1 MSSFKTLLG
10 LKPKL
15 YLRLTSVSHTRLLRS
30 FDCFVI
36 AEGKLVNVNDEVS
49 AYASKK
55 LNPLGSVWIK
65 GSGMDMAYALVVE
78 VSRTVFEGDASAIEY
93 EVL

>member
-1 MSSFKTLLG
+1 MSRFKTLLG
-10 LKPKL
+10 SNPKL
-15 YLRLTSVSHTRLLRS
+15 YLRLTSVNRSRLLRS

-36 AEGKLVNVNDEVS
+36 ADGKLINVNDEIS

-55 LNPLGSVWIK
+55 LNPLGSVLIK
-65 GSGMDMAYALVVE
+65 GSGMDMAYVLVTE
-78 VSRTVFEGDASAIEY
+78 VSRMAFEGDGSAIKY

>member
-1 MSSFKTLLG
+1 MSHFKTLLG
-10 LKPKL
+10 SSPKL
-15 YLRLTSVSHTRLLRS
+15 YLRLTSVSRSRIFRS

-36 AEGKLVNVNDEVS
+36 IEGKLVNVNDEVS

-55 LNPLGSVWIK
+55 LNPLGSVLIK
-65 GSGMDMAYALVVE
+65 GSGMDMAYTLVAE
-78 VSRTVFEGDASAIEY
+78 VSRMVFEGDASAIKY